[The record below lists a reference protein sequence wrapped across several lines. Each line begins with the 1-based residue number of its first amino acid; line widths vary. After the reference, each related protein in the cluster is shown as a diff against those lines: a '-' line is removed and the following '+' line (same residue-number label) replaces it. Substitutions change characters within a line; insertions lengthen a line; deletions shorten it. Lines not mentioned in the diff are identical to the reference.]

1 MTTDILMPAAYRS
14 VLYKKYNILGHVE
27 FKYFDQNFLLL
38 EEYLLARK
46 KSQFDP
52 RDRFILVH
60 MDTDYYIKD
69 FPFGISFY
77 NTFTAFKKL
86 DIPLYTMLFFTNHFG
101 IEREIDK
108 LVDDP
113 ADRPTVISS
122 FITTTHYSNNYTP
135 VDVDADSIV
144 MPALSLMGSTRSHR
158 FGLYNFL
165 QENDLL
171 THTAI
176 SIRSQQ

>member
-1 MTTDILMPAAYRS
+1 MTTDALMPNAYRS
-14 VLYKKYNILGHVE
+14 VLYKKYNILGHIE

-38 EEYLLARK
+38 EEYLLTRK

-60 MDTDYYIKD
+60 MDLDYYFED
-69 FPFGISFY
+69 FPFGINFY
-77 NTFTAFKKL
+77 NTFTTFRKL

-101 IEREIDK
+101 IEKEIDK
-108 LVDDP
+108 LIDHP

-122 FITTTHYSNNYTP
+122 FITTVHYSNSYQPTNI
-135 VDVDADSIV
+135 DADQV
-144 MPALSLMGSTRSHR
+144 TMPALSLMNTPRSHR

-171 THTAI
+171 THTAV
-176 SIRSQQ
+176 SIRSQ